1 MTGRAADGKVRTEI
15 ITCIGG
21 KTYATYQ
28 CKIVSGKKPGDEG
41 DLAHKL
47 QECLASESG
56 CWSNDDISVSFEE
69 IGPDGFE
76 ETVKKA
82 MKPEEMIL
90 TSKFVH

>member
-1 MTGRAADGKVRTEI
+1 MPHISVKLYPGRSQEMKEN
-15 ITCIGG
+15 
-21 KTYATYQ
+21 
-28 CKIVSGKKPGDEG
+28 
-41 DLAHKL
+41 LAHKL

-56 CWSNDDISVSFEE
+56 CWSNDDISASFEE

>member
-1 MTGRAADGKVRTEI
+1 MPHISVKLYPGRSQEMKEN
-15 ITCIGG
+15 
-21 KTYATYQ
+21 
-28 CKIVSGKKPGDEG
+28 
-41 DLAHKL
+41 LAHKL

-82 MKPEEMIL
+82 MKR
-90 TSKFVH
+90 

>member
-1 MTGRAADGKVRTEI
+1 MPHISVKLYPGRSQEMKEN
-15 ITCIGG
+15 
-21 KTYATYQ
+21 
-28 CKIVSGKKPGDEG
+28 
-41 DLAHKL
+41 LAHKL

-90 TSKFVH
+90 TSKLCSIP